1 MSKVIDRPTI
11 PDADLYEADFYAW
24 TQAQAEKLRARS
36 MNAIDWDNLAEEIE
50 SVGRSDKRELL
61 NRLDTLLMHLLKW
74 EFQPDRRTRSW
85 LNTIDDQRKRIAR
98 VIEDSPSLAEFPQEV
113 IGKAYAGARRSA
125 VRETNLPLKTFP
137 EACPYPIESVLSD
150 DFMPGAP
157 WSPDDL
163 MRD

>member
-50 SVGRSDKRELL
+50 SVGRSEKNEIR
-61 NRLDTLLMHLLKW
+61 NRLIVLLQHLLKW
-74 EFQPDRRTRSW
+74 EFQAERRGNSW
-85 LNTIDDQRKRIAR
+85 LTTIGEQRTHING
-98 VIEDSPSLAEFPQEV
+98 VIETSPSLWRYPEEV
-113 IGKAYAGARRSA
+113 FAAAYGIARRRTWA
-125 VRETNLPLKTFP
+125 ETGLSLKIFP
-137 EACPYPIESVLSD
+137 ETYPYPIESVLSD